1 MVERPTALPGGV
13 GDLGGGLPGGVLKRN
28 YSVREDPYG
37 EIRRV
42 RPKINGNS
50 WDISK
55 FKQVDIIRNHPAANS
70 REELTARNPN
80 ASRDGKKLLKDIMGA
95 SNLTYPNF
103 ISKAET
109 ADETSDVPDKPSAV
123 TPQQHDSSFPQ
134 AGKKQKG
141 FAATTL
147 NQCSNEDLKKGFALK
162 VEPLNAFIPF
172 EQQMMDLS
180 HRKQENAACDDSCS
194 LSKLMLKEDIEAA
207 PRLKFLRKL
216 KIKDSV
222 NVSFS
227 LPTGIQ
233 VQNGS
238 KNRRR
243 RQPNVQKTTATP
255 TRSPARGQRR
265 KNNDAMVK
273 SEMGLIEQSKLVLTE
288 QEPELGDVPIIF
300 YHHVVPYNEMVKD
313 EFAFLAKGPK
323 ALSIVSVSLL
333 AVQSLSDISP
343 LFLTGLL
350 EAVVAALFMNIYIVG
365 LNQLFDIEIDKV
377 NKPTLPLASGEYTPA
392 TGVAIV
398 SVFAAMSFGL
408 GWAVGSQPLFWALF
422 ISFVL
427 GTAYSINLPY
437 LRWKRFAVVAAL
449 CILAV
454 RAVIVQLAFFLH
466 IQIAGHSILAAIL
479 WSCARSVDLTSK
491 AAITSFYM
499 FIWKL
504 FYAEYLL
511 IPLVR

>member
-1 MVERPTALPGGV
+1 MVCGTVISNADIELIGHALFHSVTFSSVWPSIEMFEFPDHFLPPCCSIQRNGEGRICFSSQRTQGPTLHHHQKFF
-13 GDLGGGLPGGVLKRN
+13 DWKSSYCRISHRSLN
-28 YSVREDPYG
+28 TSV
-37 EIRRV
+37 
-42 RPKINGNS
+42 
-50 WDISK
+50 
-55 FKQVDIIRNHPAANS
+55 
-70 REELTARNPN
+70 N
-80 ASRDGKKLLKDIMGA
+80 ASGQQLQ
-95 SNLTYPNF
+95 SEP
-103 ISKAET
+103 ET
-109 ADETSDVPDKPSAV
+109 
-123 TPQQHDSSFPQ
+123 HDS
-134 AGKKQKG
+134 
-141 FAATTL
+141 TTIWRAISSSL
-147 NQCSNEDLKKGFALK
+147 D
-162 VEPLNAFIPF
+162 AFY
-172 EQQMMDLS
+172 
-180 HRKQENAACDDSCS
+180 R
-194 LSKLMLKEDIEAA
+194 
-207 PRLKFLRKL
+207 
-216 KIKDSV
+216 
-222 NVSFS
+222 FS
-227 LPTGIQ
+227 RPHTVIG
-233 VQNGS
+233 
-238 KNRRR
+238 
-243 RQPNVQKTTATP
+243 T
-255 TRSPARGQRR
+255 
-265 KNNDAMVK
+265 
-273 SEMGLIEQSKLVLTE
+273 
-288 QEPELGDVPIIF
+288 
-300 YHHVVPYNEMVKD
+300 
-313 EFAFLAKGPK
+313 

-466 IQIAGHSILAAIL
+466 IQTFVFRRPAVFSRPLLFATGFMTFFSVVIALFKDIPDIEGDRIFGIRSFSVRLGQKKVFWICVGLLEMAYSVAILMGATSSCLWSKTATIAGHSILAAIL